1 MKKVN
6 LTESDLTRIIKNIVN
21 EQGSVE
27 MVGFQT
33 PYKDLYK
40 AIAHFHP
47 ELKDM
52 SPNVGKALDHI
63 FKDGKFNM
71 RNMKEVCTKTPE
83 FCKVAFTT
91 PEVMNELVKVIG

>member
-1 MKKVN
+1 MKKVS

-21 EQGSVE
+21 EQETGGTQS
-27 MVGFQT
+27 
-33 PYKDLYK
+33 YRDLYN
-40 AIAHFHP
+40 AIVHFHP

-52 SPNVGKALDHI
+52 SPSVKSAIDHI

-71 RNMKEVCTKTPE
+71 GNMRQVCKKTPE

-91 PEVMNELVKVIG
+91 PEVMNELFKVIG